1 MYLTPDSHR
10 AGQALRIIPQ
20 LKPASKKVIHD
31 CLVEQDNPP
40 PLKFRHPGL
49 VVFAGTLSIHYV
61 TQPRC
66 SSTFKGHL
74 GHLCGTVSCHRGLG
88 EQIFAPSSLARCQV
102 AAVTKREEIPGKSI
116 PFIPSDR
123 LWVTWK
129 NTQSRSW
136 PWAQPVAMLPLAQP
150 KS

>member
-1 MYLTPDSHR
+1 M
-10 AGQALRIIPQ
+10 RISPCVFNTRFSQSWASI
-20 LKPASKKVIHD
+20 KNYPAAEASLKKVIH
-31 CLVEQDNPP
+31 DNPP

-49 VVFAGTLSIHYV
+49 VVFAGTLSILYV
-61 TQPRC
+61 IKPRC

-88 EQIFAPSSLARCQV
+88 EQIFAPSSLSGCQV